1 MDGLL
6 LVDKPIGCTSH
17 DIVDR
22 VRRALKI
29 RAVGHAGT
37 LDPFASGLLILGIG
51 RGTKALTALVGTD
64 KEYDVTIEL
73 GKRTDTFDSEG
84 KFTEEV
90 DPTKPHPTLAQVNA
104 ALLPF
109 TGTFEQKAPLYSAKK
124 LHGTPLYQLARAGT
138 ATEELRPVK
147 EVTISTLEVRSYAWP
162 LLELHVH
169 CSSGTYIRSLADD
182 LGQTLGVG
190 GYAIALRRTM
200 VGTYTLEQALSGK
213 ELTEEKIQTALLALP
228 SPTATQNQTS

>member
-6 LVDKPIGCTSH
+6 LIDKPVGCTSH

-22 VRRALKI
+22 VRRALHI

-51 RGTKALTALVGTD
+51 RGTKALTALVGVD
-64 KEYDVTIEL
+64 KKYQVTIEL

-84 KFTEEV
+84 QVLATI
-90 DPTKPHPTLAQVNA
+90 DADTPRPTLEQIKT

-109 TGTFEQKAPLYSAKK
+109 TGAFAQKAPLYSAKK
-124 LHGTPLYQLARAGT
+124 LHGTPLYKLARAGT
-138 ATEELRPVK
+138 ATEDLRPVK
-147 EVTISTLEVRSYAWP
+147 EVTIFTLEILSYAWP

-169 CSSGTYIRSLADD
+169 CTSGTYIRSLADD
-182 LGQTLGVG
+182 LGHALGVG
-190 GYAIALRRTM
+190 GYALALRRSM
-200 VGTYTLEQALSGK
+200 IGSYDLKGALIGDK
-213 ELTEEKIQTALLALP
+213 LTAEAIEKILIPLP
-228 SPTATQNQTS
+228 PPANT